1 MHDGGQITPMRRSV
15 VLLALVGLVASFAL
29 LPGVVAAETLV
40 GGSVQVGPEETV
52 GDTSATGATVVVEGT
67 VDGDLRVYGG
77 SVRIAEGGEVTGIV
91 RAYGGSVAIDGSVG
105 GNVLAY
111 GGSVRVGETAAVG
124 RSFGAVAGDVTLS
137 GRVGGD
143 ASAIAGS
150 VTLAETATVEGNL
163 NHFGDLEDRGG
174 TVEGAIQDGRD
185 LALGPPTEIL
195 AAVVSAAFLIGD
207 ILLGLVLLRVAPRFA
222 DSATETARTEPV
234 YTVGVG
240 LAAAIGSLLAVVVLA
255 VTVVGLPLAVGVL
268 LSVLV
273 LGWVARV
280 YGQYVVGAVVLSY
293 TEYGSRSLALLVGVF
308 GVTLL
313 GLVPYVGALVSVIV
327 FGVGAGVV
335 VLGLSSLR
343 RLASQRRGG
352 LADI

>member
-1 MHDGGQITPMRRSV
+1 MRRSV
-15 VLLALVGLVASFAL
+15 ARLALAGLVVSLAL

-40 GGSVQVGPEETV
+40 GGSVLVGPEETV

-77 SVRIAEGGEVTGIV
+77 SVRIAEGAEVTGIV
-91 RAYGGSVAIDGSVG
+91 RAYGGSVAVDGSVG

-111 GGSVRVGETAAVG
+111 GGSVRVGETADVE
-124 RSFGAVAGDVTLS
+124 RSFGAVAGDVTLA

-163 NHFGDLEDRGG
+163 NHFGDLDDGGG
-174 TVEGAIQDGRD
+174 TVEGVIQDGRD

-195 AAVVSAAFLIGD
+195 AAVVGVALVVGD
-207 ILLGLVLLRVAPRFA
+207 LLLGLVLLRVAPRFA

-240 LAAAIGSLLAVVVLA
+240 LAATVGALLAIGVLA
-255 VTVVGLPLAVGVL
+255 VTVVGLPLAVGGL
-268 LSVLV
+268 LSALV
-273 LGWVARV
+273 LGWIARV
-280 YGQYVVGAVVLSY
+280 YGQYVVGSIALSY
-293 TEYGSRSLALLVGVF
+293 TEYGSRSLALLVGVV

-313 GLVPYVGALVSVIV
+313 GLVPYLGTLVSVVV

-335 VLGLSSLR
+335 ALGLRSLW